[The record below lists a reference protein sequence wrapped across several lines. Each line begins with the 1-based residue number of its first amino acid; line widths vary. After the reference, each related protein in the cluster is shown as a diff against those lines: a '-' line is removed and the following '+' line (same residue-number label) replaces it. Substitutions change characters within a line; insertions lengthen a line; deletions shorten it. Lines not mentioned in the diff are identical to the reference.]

1 MQPQPSAACSFTA
14 HDLNGFLQA
23 SAYGVNSDVFNCY
36 FQPEVRPPRCNVC
49 SRLIGEHPAASATG
63 TSQVDPSPLNGTPN
77 IANAPTLT
85 TTPEGCDVYERV
97 DGDVYF
103 VLAAVFVFVGGMF
116 FGIWPANF
124 VKGFKYAMSGVFW
137 ALSLCFLLL
146 PCKITIKFHRR
157 SRRVEHS
164 RRRLIWCVP
173 FSTSMTFDDV
183 HGVEAIATGL
193 IVNKRAEYRIVLLTS
208 QGQLVLETTTLD
220 AAGKAEGWRRY
231 HPRPT

>member
-63 TSQVDPSPLNGTPN
+63 TSQADPSPLNGTP
-77 IANAPTLT
+77 PTLT
-85 TTPEGCDVYERV
+85 TTPEGCDVCERV
-97 DGDVYF
+97 EGWGWICIA
-103 VLAAVFVFVGGMF
+103 LVFGFVGLMIF
-116 FGIWPANF
+116 AWLPANF
-124 VKGFKYAMSGVFW
+124 VKGKGFKYAMSGGVLC
-137 ALSLCFLLL
+137 AVSLCFLLL

-164 RRRLIWCVP
+164 RRRLIWCVA
-173 FSTSMTFDDV
+173 STTSMTFDDV
-183 HGVEAIATGL
+183 HGVDASPTGVM
-193 IVNKRAEYRIVLLTS
+193 VNRRAEYRIVLLTS
-208 QGQLVLETTTLD
+208 QGQLVLETTPY
-220 AAGKAEGWRRY
+220 AAGRAERWRRY
-231 HPRPT
+231 HPCPT